1 LASKQVEDAF
11 ALFDLERRPLIDEV
25 VLKERYMRLAAARHP
40 DLSGGDDEQF
50 HLLQN
55 AYKTLGDPAARLRH
69 LMELVFRGAEVRDDS
84 APHAE
89 LFMCAAGAVH
99 AARAVLSRLENRGT
113 RLGRALLSPEIAS
126 ALEQVRAAMAS
137 VRKTR
142 SELTARLESLD
153 LRWPDVSAGELAA
166 LASSFS
172 FLSRWASELSESEFR
187 LAHG

>member
-1 LASKQVEDAF
+1 MEDAF

-25 VLKERYMRLAAARHP
+25 ALKERYLRLAAARHP
-40 DLSGGDDEQF
+40 DLSGGNDEQF
-50 HLLQN
+50 HLLQD
-55 AYKTLGDPAARLRH
+55 AYKTLRDPAARLRH
-69 LMELVFRGAEVRDDS
+69 LIELVFRGAEIQDD
-84 APHAE
+84 ATPHAE

-99 AARAVLSRLENRGT
+99 AARAVLSRLENTDT
-113 RLGRALLSPEIAS
+113 RLGRAILSPEILT
-126 ALEQVRAAMAS
+126 ALEQIRAAMAS
-137 VRKTR
+137 VGKMR

>member
-113 RLGRALLSPEIAS
+113 RLGRALLSAEIAS